1 MNIEKKK
8 EKRTKEFIYMIP
20 KLNAVEFIGICNLFK
35 VKILTDGAEPRD
47 FSELL
52 EDCIDTY
59 NTLNSK
65 KQKEILKLLKQL
77 KKENKKAVKANGSST
92 EHK

>member
-1 MNIEKKK
+1 MNIESTK
-8 EKRTKEFIYMIP
+8 EKRMKDFIYMIP
-20 KLNAVEFIGICNLFK
+20 ELTPVEFIGICTLFK

-59 NTLNSK
+59 GTLSSK

>member
-1 MNIEKKK
+1 MNIESTK
-8 EKRTKEFIYMIP
+8 EKRMKDFIYMIP
-20 KLNAVEFIGICNLFK
+20 ELTPVEFIGICNLFK

-59 NTLNSK
+59 GTLSSK

>member
-1 MNIEKKK
+1 MNIESTK
-8 EKRTKEFIYMIP
+8 EKRMKEFIYMIP
-20 KLNAVEFIGICNLFK
+20 ELTAIEFIGICNLFK
-35 VKILTDGAEPRD
+35 VKILTESAEPRD

-52 EDCIDTY
+52 EDCIDIY
-59 NTLNSK
+59 CALNSK